1 MILRV
6 GYKTVRFDEFDQRIL
21 QYWMPTDFDPA
32 TVSGE
37 VAAIAEG
44 WNGQGFVRLQFDDE
58 TLVLTQVDHRLESGA
73 YQEVWATGMD
83 PATALAAAQRAARA
97 ATGPQ
102 TFMDMWQTYNG
113 WDEYLSYAGE
123 RYLTENTNFLVAVEG
138 YRQAPSVPAQLE
150 LYARFIPEGA
160 PEQVNIDSS
169 EVAAIEAR
177 ADGGADV
184 FDAAQHTIMQM
195 LSGDFANFL
204 KWYVARPV

>member
-1 MILRV
+1 M
-6 GYKTVRFDEFDQRIL
+6 RFDEFDQRIL
-21 QYWMPTDFDPA
+21 QYWMPSDFDPA

-44 WNGQGFVRLQFDDE
+44 WNGQGFVRLQFDDP

-73 YQEVWATGMD
+73 YQEIWATGED
-83 PATALAAAQRAARA
+83 PATALAAAQQAARA
-97 ATGPQ
+97 ATAPA
-102 TFMDMWQTYNG
+102 TFLDMWQTYDG
-113 WDEYLSYAGE
+113 WNEYLAYAE
-123 RYLTENTNFLVAVEG
+123 QRYLTENTNFLVAVED

-177 ADGGADV
+177 ADGGGDV
-184 FDAAQHTIMQM
+184 FDGAQQTIMQM

-204 KWYVARPV
+204 TWYRAQPVA

>member
-1 MILRV
+1 M
-6 GYKTVRFDEFDQRIL
+6 GYKTVKFDEFDQRLL
-21 QYWMPTDFDPA
+21 QYWLPSDFDPA

-44 WNGQGFVRLQFDDE
+44 WNGQGFVRLQFDDA
-58 TLVLTQVDHRLESGA
+58 TQVLTQVDHRLESGA

-83 PATALAAAQRAARA
+83 PVAALAEAQRAARV
-97 ATGPQ
+97 ATAPA
-102 TFMDMWQTYNG
+102 TFADMWQTYNG
-113 WDEYLSYAGE
+113 WDEYVQYAAS
-123 RYLTENTNFLVAVEG
+123 RYMSENTNFLLAVEA

-204 KWYVARPV
+204 AWYGAQPVA

>member
-1 MILRV
+1 M
-6 GYKTVRFDEFDQRIL
+6 RFDEFDQRIL
-21 QYWMPTDFDPA
+21 QYWMPSDFDPA

-44 WNGQGFVRLQFDDE
+44 WNGQGFVRLQFDDP

-73 YQEVWATGMD
+73 YQEIWATGED
-83 PATALAAAQRAARA
+83 PAAALAAAQQAARA
-97 ATGPQ
+97 ATAPA
-102 TFMDMWQTYNG
+102 TFLDMWQTYNG
-113 WDEYLSYAGE
+113 WNEYLAYAE
-123 RYLTENTNFLVAVEG
+123 QRYLTENTNFLVAVEA

-169 EVAAIEAR
+169 EVAVIEAR
-177 ADGGADV
+177 ADGGGDV
-184 FDAAQHTIMQM
+184 FDGAQQTIMQM

-204 KWYVARPV
+204 TWYRAQPVA